1 MISSVCVPT
10 GKLLKA
16 EDTIR
21 AEGHDQQCVC
31 TCVPTGKLLK
41 AEDTIRAE
49 GHDQQCVCTN
59 R

>member
-41 AEDTIRAE
+41 AEEYDKGR
-49 GHDQQCVCTN
+49 
-59 R
+59 RP